1 MIIPHWGA
9 WRTNSVV
16 LRSLTMALLL
26 CLFYSKLWIHVPPL
40 WSEAIPGSMLRTL
53 LSTEDLLL
61 LGARHGH
68 PGLPTLP
75 PASPA
80 PCSLLLAGLPPS
92 LPHLAEWFHWWEAE
106 NMEKEPAA
114 LEQTSPWE
122 VSGFEWV
129 FQDSARF
136 GGQMTL
142 RLGEGSTM
150 SELLVSWES
159 HTLGR
164 DRERGGKC
172 QMCGETVHTET
183 FSADDDTLMGRL
195 IDRSS
200 SSAVAES
207 SWHPAESLEC
217 FKCWFTGQ
225 MLNFTLSKPS
235 RGSQKLIINRFHL
248 GDSVTTSAHLSLI
261 ALALTT
267 GREMQ

>member
-16 LRSLTMALLL
+16 LRSLTMAYFFAYFIINFEFTFL
-26 CLFYSKLWIHVPPL
+26 CCDPRQSQGVCWGRFCPQRICFCL
-40 WSEAIPGSMLRTL
+40 EPGMVILDSPHSRLRP
-53 LSTEDLLL
+53 
-61 LGARHGH
+61 R
-68 PGLPTLP
+68 P
-75 PASPA
+75 PAAS
-80 PCSLLLAGLPPS
+80 SWLGS

-142 RLGEGSTM
+142 RLGEGGTM

-164 DRERGGKC
+164 DRARGGKC